1 MSVFQGMG
9 SDMFDRRSVKLAD
22 IEQKGCEKMN
32 YEQLKQINDEMN
44 ITPVKTKNGQK
55 PYVQVND
62 RVQGFRK
69 LYPEGIIKT
78 EMVVYI
84 PDDYC
89 VFKCEVYNNEVG
101 LLATGY
107 AQETVE
113 KNKNINRT
121 SMLENCETS
130 AVGRALGFLGIGSVD
145 SIASAD
151 EVNKAMNK
159 GAELDST
166 ITDDMAADLVRDLME
181 AGQSPDTVCRFNK
194 VQHLNE
200 LTVEQYNNVVKR
212 YLKK

>member
-1 MSVFQGMG
+1 
-9 SDMFDRRSVKLAD
+9 MFDRRSVKLAD
-22 IEQKGCEKMN
+22 IEQKGCEQMN
-32 YEQLKQINDEMN
+32 YEDLKKINDEMN

-89 VFKCEVYNNEVG
+89 VFKCEVYSDGVG

-151 EVNKAMNK
+151 EVNKAINK

-166 ITDDMAADLVRDLME
+166 ITDDMAADLVRDLMD

>member
-1 MSVFQGMG
+1 
-9 SDMFDRRSVKLAD
+9 
-22 IEQKGCEKMN
+22 MN
-32 YEQLKQINDEMN
+32 YEELKKINDEMN

-89 VFKCEVYNNEVG
+89 VFKCEVYNDEVG

-151 EVNKAMNK
+151 EVNKAINK

-166 ITDDMAADLVRDLME
+166 ITDDMAADLVRDLMD

>member
-1 MSVFQGMG
+1 MG
-9 SDMFDRRSVKLAD
+9 ERMV
-22 IEQKGCEKMN
+22 EMN
-32 YEQLKQINDEMN
+32 YEELTMVNDEL
-44 ITPVKTKNGQK
+44 KTVPIGRK

-69 LYPEGIIKT
+69 LFPMGCIKT

-89 VFKCEVYNNEVG
+89 VFKAEVYNHYELDATETC
-101 LLATGY
+101 LLAVGY
-107 AQETVE
+107 AQETVS
-113 KNKNINRT
+113 KNQNINRT

-151 EVNKAMNK
+151 EMNKAINK
-159 GAELDST
+159 GNELDST
-166 ITDDMAADLVRDLME
+166 IGEELAAELVRDLIA
-181 AGQSPDTVCRFNK
+181 AGQSPDTVVKYNR
-194 VQHLNE
+194 VADMSE
-200 LTVEQYNNVVKR
+200 LTFEQYNNVRQR

>member
-1 MSVFQGMG
+1 
-9 SDMFDRRSVKLAD
+9 
-22 IEQKGCEKMN
+22 MN
-32 YEQLKQINDEMN
+32 YEELTMVNDDLKS
-44 ITPVKTKNGQK
+44 VKIQGK

-69 LYPEGIIKT
+69 LFEYGGIET

-89 VFKCEVYNNEVG
+89 VFKATVYT
-101 LLATGY
+101 LAWREDGSPDKFILSTGY
-107 AQETVE
+107 AQENID
-113 KNKNINRT
+113 KNRNINRT

-151 EVNKAMNK
+151 EVNKAINK
-159 GAELDST
+159 GKELDEK
-166 ITDDMAADLVRDLME
+166 IGDDLAADLVMDLMS
-181 AGQSPDTVCRFNK
+181 AGQSPDVVVKYNK
-194 VQHLNE
+194 VADLSE
-200 LTVEQYNNVVKR
+200 LTFEQYNNVRKR

>member
-1 MSVFQGMG
+1 
-9 SDMFDRRSVKLAD
+9 
-22 IEQKGCEKMN
+22 MN
-32 YEQLKQINDEMN
+32 YEELTMVNDEL
-44 ITPVKTKNGQK
+44 KTVTIGRK

-69 LYPEGIIKT
+69 LFPMGCIKT

-89 VFKCEVYNNEVG
+89 VFKAEIYDRYELDSTETYTF
-101 LLATGY
+101 LLAVGY
-107 AQETVE
+107 AQETVD

-151 EVNKAMNK
+151 EVNKAINK
-159 GAELDST
+159 GQELDSP
-166 ITDDMAADLVRDLME
+166 IGEELAVELVKQLMD
-181 AGQSPDTVCRFNK
+181 AGQSPDVVVKYNK
-194 VQHLNE
+194 VADMSE
-200 LTVEQYNNVVKR
+200 LTFEQYNNVVKR

>member
-1 MSVFQGMG
+1 MIS
-9 SDMFDRRSVKLAD
+9 SHED
-22 IEQKGCEKMN
+22 IKRINEE
-32 YEQLKQINDEMN
+32 LKTVE
-44 ITPVKTKNGQK
+44 VGRK
-55 PYVQVND
+55 PYVMVND

-69 LYPEGIIKT
+69 LLPKGCIKT

-89 VFKCEVYNNEVG
+89 VIKAEVFDEEG
-101 LLATGY
+101 SLLATGY
-107 AQETVE
+107 AQETLE

-121 SMLENCETS
+121 SMLENAETS

-151 EVNKAMNK
+151 EVNKAIAK
-159 GAELDST
+159 GKALDELIGDELASE
-166 ITDDMAADLVRDLME
+166 LVRDLME
-181 AGQSPDTVCRFNK
+181 AGQSPDVVCKFNK
-194 VQHLNE
+194 VEHLNE

>member
-1 MSVFQGMG
+1 
-9 SDMFDRRSVKLAD
+9 
-22 IEQKGCEKMN
+22 MN
-32 YEQLKQINDEMN
+32 YEELTMINEELKTVDI
-44 ITPVKTKNGQK
+44 GRK

-62 RVQGFRK
+62 RVQGFRR
-69 LYPEGIIKT
+69 LFPMGDIKT

-89 VFKCEVYNNEVG
+89 VFKCDIFDDNGEH
-101 LLATGY
+101 LATGY

-151 EVNKAMNK
+151 EVNKAINK
-159 GAELDST
+159 GMELDAQIGEELAAELVKK
-166 ITDDMAADLVRDLME
+166 LVE
-181 AGQSPDTVCRFNK
+181 AGQSPDVVAKFNK
-194 VQHLNE
+194 VQHLDE
-200 LTVEQYNNVVKR
+200 LTFEQYNNVVKR

>member
-1 MSVFQGMG
+1 MG
-9 SDMFDRRSVKLAD
+9 ERMV
-22 IEQKGCEKMN
+22 EMN
-32 YEQLKQINDEMN
+32 YEELTMVNDEL
-44 ITPVKTKNGQK
+44 KTVPIGRK

-69 LYPEGIIKT
+69 LFPMGCIRT

-89 VFKCEVYNNEVG
+89 VFKAEVYEEET
-101 LLATGY
+101 LLSTGY
-107 AQETVE
+107 AQETVS
-113 KNKNINRT
+113 KNQNINRT

-151 EVNKAMNK
+151 EMNKAINK
-159 GAELDST
+159 GKELDST
-166 ITDDMAADLVRDLME
+166 IGEELAAELVRDLMA
-181 AGQSPDTVCRFNK
+181 AGQSPDTVVKYNR
-194 VQHLNE
+194 VADMSE
-200 LTVEQYNNVVKR
+200 LTFEQYNNVRSR